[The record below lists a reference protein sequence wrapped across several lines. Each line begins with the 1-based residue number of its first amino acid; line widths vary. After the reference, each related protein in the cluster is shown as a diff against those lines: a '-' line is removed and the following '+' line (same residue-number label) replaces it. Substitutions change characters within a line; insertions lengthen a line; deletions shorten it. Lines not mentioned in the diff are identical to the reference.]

1 METPVR
7 QEGKT
12 EKAEQQMAAIKQQR
26 TEPMKYEQE
35 AQEKHTT
42 IVSKKLAVKMAK
54 VEPVERYRKVIR
66 MIRFCVGFCG
76 NDVADPNFR
85 MWWLTYTVIGAIGF
99 FFACTGYTIY
109 VGVVINGD
117 LTVILQAFAM
127 VGSAIQGLTKLLVT
141 ANMAPQMREIQN
153 TFDEIYQEYGAKG
166 GEYAKCLEQRI
177 RTTWQLIIGFM
188 LVYIILLGLIIS
200 FPIYYLVILHQKV
213 LVMQFLMPL
222 LDHTTDGGHL
232 LLTAVHIA
240 LITFGGFGNYGGDM
254 YLFLFVTHVPLIKD
268 IFCVKLKE
276 FNEVVVNGNEFP
288 KMRSMLCDLLT
299 WHQLYSSILQ
309 TTKKIYSIVLFVQLS
324 TTCVGLLCTISCIF
338 IKAWPAAPLYLLF
351 AAITLYTFCGLGTL
365 VENANEDF
373 LSVIYTNCLWYEL
386 PVKEEKLIILML
398 AKAQKEVCLTAAD
411 MAPLSMNTALQ
422 LTKGIYSFSM
432 MLMNYLGKDK

>member
-1 METPVR
+1 M
-7 QEGKT
+7 
-12 EKAEQQMAAIKQQR
+12 
-26 TEPMKYEQE
+26 
-35 AQEKHTT
+35 
-42 IVSKKLAVKMAK
+42 LKMAK
-54 VEPVERYRKVIR
+54 VEPVERYCKVIR

-85 MWWLTYTVIGAIGF
+85 MWWLTYAVMAAIAF

-117 LTVILQAFAM
+117 LTIILQALAM
-127 VGSAIQGLTKLLVT
+127 VGSAVQGLTKLLVT
-141 ANMAPQMREIQN
+141 ANNACHMREVQN
-153 TFDEIYQEYGAKG
+153 TYEEIYREYGSKG
-166 GEYAKCLEQRI
+166 DEYTKCLEKRI
-177 RTTWQLIIGFM
+177 RITWTLLIGFM
-188 LVYIILLGLIIS
+188 LVYIILLGLVIT
-200 FPIYYLVILHQKV
+200 FPIFYLLILHQKV
-213 LVMQFLMPL
+213 LVMQFLIPF

-232 LLTAVHIA
+232 ILTAAHVI

-268 IFCVKLKE
+268 IFCVKLTE
-276 FNEVVVNGNEFP
+276 FNELVMKRNEFP
-288 KMRSMLCDLLT
+288 KVRAMLCDLLA
-299 WHQLYSSILQ
+299 WHQLYTRMLQ

-338 IKAWPAAPLYLLF
+338 MKAWPAAPLYLLY

-365 VENANEDF
+365 VENSNEDF

-386 PVKEEKLIILML
+386 PVKEAKLIILML
-398 AKAQKEVCLTAAD
+398 AKAQNEVVLTAAD

-432 MLMNYLGKDK
+432 MLMNYLG